1 MIDTLK
7 TKQAIALLFTGL
19 LAACG
24 GPTDDGS
31 GDGSG
36 TDSNTPAGQEL
47 LLPGKADNFYSNVA
61 AEFEL
66 DGRLMVELTG
76 EETREERDALI
87 QQRLTAV
94 GLYLTAF
101 LTDKFEGIDIDNDG
115 EIGEDEVFFRNVDY
129 GGFKAMVRNG
139 SLEEENIEEV
149 DGGVMVEFT
158 IDVAGP
164 VGLDTLILE
173 DGGDY
178 DEETGLVVFDLQMPA
193 GATSDPEDVARREIR
208 NFNPDTYD
216 GELEALTLKVT
227 PLPEISDAYPHYR
240 AFMEDGVYDITM
252 FFGHDYNMPRA
263 DIQES
268 QETFEHL
275 VRRGFEPPVGSWEEL
290 DGESGPFTK
299 IITFGGEQVLI
310 EVRLFHGDMYLDDR
324 AGHKQKAIDELIE
337 RDVFFYNGHA
347 GPYFGLYLDANHEA
361 DVGYMEIAGLDLPAK
376 QQLFIA
382 QGCQTYSQYAD
393 MLYANPNKSEENLDA
408 ITTINY
414 SYGIGTLELF
424 DDITRTDVSDEFL
437 PTTFYDIVAG
447 LNRHYWN
454 SAKEVFYGVMGIDGN
469 EQIHP
474 QANLEMLGEQCRST
488 ADCGSEQGNICVN
501 TGRDV
506 TCAVRTLAES
516 ACPADS
522 NVGQVDLREGAFLV
536 CYQ

>member
-1 MIDTLK
+1 MSKQIK
-7 TKQAIALLFTGL
+7 TKQAVALLFTGL

-24 GPTDDGS
+24 GQTDGEEGTQPT
-31 GDGSG
+31 
-36 TDSNTPAGQEL
+36 NTGAPAQEL

-61 AEFEL
+61 AEFEMS
-66 DGRLMVELTG
+66 GRIFVELTG
-76 EETREERDALI
+76 EEERGARDEAI

-94 GLYLTAF
+94 GLFLTAF
-101 LTDKFEGIDIDNDG
+101 LTDKFEGIDINDDG
-115 EIGEDEVFFRNVDY
+115 MIGEDEVFFRNVDY

-149 DGGVMVEFT
+149 EGGVMVDFT

-164 VGLDTLILE
+164 VSLNDLLLE
-173 DGGDY
+173 SGG
-178 DEETGLVVFDLQMPA
+178 ELNERGLVVFDLFMPE
-193 GATSDPEDVARREIR
+193 GATSDPENVARREIR
-208 NFNPDTYD
+208 NFDPEKYS
-216 GELEALTLKVT
+216 GEVETIALTVT
-227 PLPEISDAYPHYR
+227 PLPEISDAYPHYKE
-240 AFMEDGVYDITM
+240 FMEDGVYDITM

-263 DIQES
+263 DLEES
-268 QETFEHL
+268 KETFEHL
-275 VRRGFEPPVGSWEEL
+275 VRRGFEAPVGSWDEL
-290 DGESGPFTK
+290 GADSGPFTK
-299 IITFGGEQVLI
+299 VINFGGEQILI
-310 EVRLFHGDMYLDDR
+310 EVRLFHGDMYIDNR
-324 AGHKQKAIDELIE
+324 GEHKQKAIDELIA

-361 DVGYMEIAGLDLPAK
+361 DVGYLEIAELDLPAK

-393 MLYANPNKSEENLDA
+393 MLYANPNKSEDNLDA

-424 DDITRTDVSDEFL
+424 DDLTRTDVSDEFL
-437 PTTFYDIVAG
+437 PVTFYDIVAG

-469 EQIHP
+469 DQIHP
-474 QANLEMLGEQCRST
+474 TANMEMLGEGCRST

-516 ACPADS
+516 ACPTDT
-522 NVGQVDLREGAFLV
+522 NVGQVELREGAFLV
-536 CYQ
+536 CYK